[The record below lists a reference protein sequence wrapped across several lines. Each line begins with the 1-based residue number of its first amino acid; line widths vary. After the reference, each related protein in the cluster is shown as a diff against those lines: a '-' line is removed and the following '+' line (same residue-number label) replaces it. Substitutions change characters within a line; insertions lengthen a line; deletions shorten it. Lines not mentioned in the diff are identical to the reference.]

1 MKILLLI
8 EKKWKTLDTRIAKM
22 QEYLSRPDRLGSI
35 YGNIEIE
42 YKKITLPVLALQENG
57 IYAEKDILAI
67 TSPFHKDYDAVGVLF
82 PNVLTEKYRG
92 NYYPNNGKEFKLDF
106 YIKANEKTKDGTG
119 FAFEEFLEHEIAHA
133 VALDIGLKNQG
144 TDKGWVAGADNTH
157 FYFYGKNKEGFY
169 KEINEHWKKKASILS
184 QTIQL
189 MSSLVSRMS
198 VKVNNPVT
206 SMKYFTKDEVEGLQP
221 KLVQMLE
228 QARSIAGIPFVIN
241 SGYRTAKH
249 NEDVGGVPDSSHIKG
264 LAVDIR
270 ARNSNEHFLITKG
283 LLQAGFTRI
292 SKKYKTHI
300 HCDIDETKPQNVL
313 F

>member
-8 EKKWKTLDTRIAKM
+8 EKKWKTLDERLEKM
-22 QEYLSRPDRLGSI
+22 QEYASRPDRLGSI

-42 YKKITLPVLALQENG
+42 YKIITLPKLNLQSNG

-157 FYFYGKNKEGFY
+157 FYFYGKNKAGFY
-169 KEINEHWKKKASILS
+169 KEINEHWKKKSSILS
-184 QTIQL
+184 QTIQF
-189 MSSLVSRMS
+189 MSNLVTMLSGQ
-198 VKVNNPVT
+198 KKNPVT
-206 SMKYFTKDEVEGLQP
+206 SYFTEEETKGLQP
-221 KLVQMLE
+221 ELVAMLE
-228 QARSIAGIPFVIN
+228 KARGIAGIPFVIT
-241 SGYRTAKH
+241 SGFRTIEK
-249 NEDVGGVPDSSHIKG
+249 NESVGGVKDSSHTKG

-270 ARNSNEHFLITKG
+270 ARNSREHFIITKA
-283 LLQAGFTRI
+283 LMDAGFDRI
-292 SKKYKTHI
+292 SRMYPNHI
-300 HCDIDETKPQNVL
+300 HVDIDDKKPRPVL